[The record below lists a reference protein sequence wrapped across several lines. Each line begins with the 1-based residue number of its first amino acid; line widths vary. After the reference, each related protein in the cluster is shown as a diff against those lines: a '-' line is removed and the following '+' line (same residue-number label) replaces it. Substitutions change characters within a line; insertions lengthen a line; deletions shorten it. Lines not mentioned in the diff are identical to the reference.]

1 VACHTALH
9 VRNARPRTHRVP
21 TATKVACS
29 TVVVTP
35 GAEPMLLPVTELRTK
50 AQHRSCTGK
59 EGRTEAT
66 HAHCDINAPRIHT
79 ERQNFMHEREHL
91 QSEQARGDGGLARG
105 QKPTL
110 AGAMCGEPTTGANSR
125 MQLGLAAAN
134 TRDQPGQQETHW
146 EVWTSE
152 PCRAWR
158 GGVEGGGGWGRL
170 RRGKS
175 RAWGKHQGTKRDTQP
190 PTDPSAACCHPL
202 PAWPPIPRC
211 RHQRTT

>member
-1 VACHTALH
+1 
-9 VRNARPRTHRVP
+9 
-21 TATKVACS
+21 
-29 TVVVTP
+29 
-35 GAEPMLLPVTELRTK
+35 MLLPVTELRTK

-79 ERQNFMHEREHL
+79 ERQHFMHEREHL
-91 QSEQARGDGGLARG
+91 QSEHARGDGGLARG

-110 AGAMCGEPTTGANSR
+110 VGEMCGEPTTGANSR

-152 PCRAWR
+152 PC
-158 GGVEGGGGWGRL
+158 VEGGGRGGGWGL
-170 RRGKS
+170 GE
-175 RAWGKHQGTKRDTQP
+175 TQERQEP
-190 PTDPSAACCHPL
+190 GANT
-202 PAWPPIPRC
+202 RNQE
-211 RHQRTT
+211 RHTTPD

>member
-1 VACHTALH
+1 
-9 VRNARPRTHRVP
+9 
-21 TATKVACS
+21 
-29 TVVVTP
+29 
-35 GAEPMLLPVTELRTK
+35 MLLPVTELRTK

-79 ERQNFMHEREHL
+79 ERQHFMHEREHL
-91 QSEQARGDGGLARG
+91 QSEHARGDGGLARG

-110 AGAMCGEPTTGANSR
+110 VGEMCGEPTTGANSR

-152 PCRAWR
+152 PCVEGGAWR
-158 GGVEGGGGWGRL
+158 GVGVGGDSGEARAGR
-170 RRGKS
+170 
-175 RAWGKHQGTKRDTQP
+175 KHQEPRETHNPRLTRARL
-190 PTDPSAACCHPL
+190 AAIHCLHGLRSPAAVISEPL
-202 PAWPPIPRC
+202 DSGDGLGQSC
-211 RHQRTT
+211 EQDMESVRTGAHSTGRW